1 MRRTRKTKKSSK
13 SSKRSKKGTVS
24 FYKKTMKQ
32 IVNFTKVCINKS
44 TKAISDI
51 IKKANIR
58 GSK

>member
-13 SSKRSKKGTVS
+13 SSKKGTVS

>member
-1 MRRTRKTKKSSK
+1 MRRTRKTKK